1 MEIRSWFLSAEI
13 TLRDLLEVQAYFGLP
28 SPALVEKDFHVV
40 KALAAIAA
48 VNTAPLGLVFGGGT
62 ALARAHRL
70 IRRMSEDIDLKVT
83 AEKEPSRGELRQ
95 LRELVTA
102 ALLRAGFQFDPDNPE
117 HRSMGNQSRYTVYHL
132 PYEPL
137 ARGQGVLRPEIKIEV
152 AVWPLSRPAVQL
164 PVASFVSEA
173 LRQPAEVANIG
184 CVSITQTA
192 AEKFVALTRR
202 TAAELAEA
210 AGPRDPTLARHIY
223 DLHIIRDHFDVAEVA
238 SLAREVV
245 RQDAEVFGNQFPAY
259 RDDPAAET
267 RRAIDALA
275 SDPRCKQRYAEFQ
288 RDMVYGDRPTY
299 RDAMQTTLEIARG
312 FDSEK

>member
-1 MEIRSWFLSAEI
+1 
-13 TLRDLLEVQAYFGLP
+13 
-28 SPALVEKDFHVV
+28 
-40 KALAAIAA
+40 
-48 VNTAPLGLVFGGGT
+48 
-62 ALARAHRL
+62 
-70 IRRMSEDIDLKVT
+70 
-83 AEKEPSRGELRQ
+83 
-95 LRELVTA
+95 LVTA

-117 HRSMGNQSRYTVYHL
+117 HRSMGNQSRYTVYRL

-152 AVWPLSRPAVQL
+152 AVWPLWRPAVQL

-173 LRQPAEVANIG
+173 LRQPAEVVTIG

-245 RQDAEVFGNQFPAY
+245 RHDAEVFGNQFPAY
-259 RDDPAAET
+259 REDPAAET

-275 SDPRCKQRYAEFQ
+275 SDPRYEQRYAEFQ
-288 RDMVYGDRPTY
+288 RDMVYGDRPIY
-299 RDAMQTTLEIARG
+299 GDAMRTTLEIAKG